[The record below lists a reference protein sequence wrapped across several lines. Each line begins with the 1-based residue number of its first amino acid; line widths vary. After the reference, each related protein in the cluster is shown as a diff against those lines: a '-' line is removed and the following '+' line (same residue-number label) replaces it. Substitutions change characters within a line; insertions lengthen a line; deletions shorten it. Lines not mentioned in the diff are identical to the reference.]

1 MSFVSFILILSTI
14 AILVQVYILFVSI
27 KRCLKTKEEY
37 HLNKNEKYYIL
48 LSLIIPP
55 LITLIHYFIVNFGKD
70 PFIYTLLNAI
80 INSLINT
87 WGLVLPAPL
96 VSIFALAIDKYKKHQ
111 SSQQGGKRR

>member
-1 MSFVSFILILSTI
+1 MNETESVITSFAEDVST
-14 AILVQVYILFVSI
+14 AV
-27 KRCLKTKEEY
+27 
-37 HLNKNEKYYIL
+37 
-48 LSLIIPP
+48 
-55 LITLIHYFIVNFGKD
+55 
-70 PFIYTLLNAI
+70 NAI